1 MGEASGTLNSVFMP
15 DMQRSYL
22 IRPGFLNEAWHWI
35 TADSRWK
42 VGLD

>member
-22 IRPGFLNEAWHWI
+22 IRLFERSMA
-35 TADSRWK
+35 
-42 VGLD
+42 LDYGRF